1 MLKTRKIKVK
11 ITENQEII
19 MAMTM
24 TKTIKQK

>member
-1 MLKTRKIKVK
+1 MLKTRKIKVR
-11 ITENQEII
+11 IIENQEII